1 MVAQKKSYIAD
12 HSDGSHLQDG
22 LIDFAF
28 SSKLTIETETET
40 EKVCSD
46 GFSFTLTI

>member
-28 SSKLTIETETET
+28 SSKLTIETETE
-40 EKVCSD
+40 KVCSD